1 MRVGFDGMALP
12 IIWMMYPTCNRHP
25 NMPTAF
31 GTPSPN
37 LTAMN
42 FLRPLSA
49 AATGT
54 ALIAAIAAP
63 AFAQTYVNDDPVAIE
78 EFLTALYTVLE
89 QEREGAYILATEEY
103 SDQDNLNNA
112 GFICEAFSYGASV
125 DQIIQIFMEDEGI
138 QDLTVE
144 GQEIAG
150 QYLGG
155 VIFAGG
161 FYYCPEYG
169 QEPVLDFLEEEL

>member
-1 MRVGFDGMALP
+1 
-12 IIWMMYPTCNRHP
+12 
-25 NMPTAF
+25 
-31 GTPSPN
+31 
-37 LTAMN
+37 MN
-42 FLRPLSA
+42 FLHPLSA
-49 AATGT
+49 VVTGT
-54 ALIAAIAAP
+54 ALVAAIAAP
-63 AFAQTYVNDDPVAIE
+63 ASAQAYVNDDPAAIE
-78 EFLTALYTVLE
+78 EFLTALYAVLE
-89 QEREGAYILATEEY
+89 QESEGAYFLATEEY

-125 DQIIQIFMEDEGI
+125 DQIIELFMADEGI
-138 QDLTVE
+138 QSLTAE

-169 QEPVLDFLEEEL
+169 QEPVLEFLEEEL

>member
-1 MRVGFDGMALP
+1 MNLLP
-12 IIWMMYPTCNRHP
+12 
-25 NMPTAF
+25 
-31 GTPSPN
+31 
-37 LTAMN
+37 
-42 FLRPLSA
+42 PLSVA
-49 AATGT
+49 VTGT

-63 AFAQTYVNDDPVAIE
+63 ASAQTYVNDDPAAID
-78 EFLTALYTVLE
+78 EFLTALYAVLE
-89 QEREGAYILATEEY
+89 AESEGAYTLATEEY

-125 DQIIQIFMEDEGI
+125 DQIIGLFMEDEGI
-138 QDLTVE
+138 LALPPE

-150 QYLGG
+150 QYLGA